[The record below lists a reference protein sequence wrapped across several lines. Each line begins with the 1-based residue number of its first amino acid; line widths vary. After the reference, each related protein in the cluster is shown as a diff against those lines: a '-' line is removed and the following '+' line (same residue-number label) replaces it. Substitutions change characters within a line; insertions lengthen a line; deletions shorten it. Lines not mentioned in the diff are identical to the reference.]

1 MTETVGIKLATPA
14 DAQAVLKLLRQLSLE
29 SEAILVPHLDKLTV
43 EQEEYSLCDICE
55 STDSLILL
63 AQYQDQPIG
72 IVTIMGLADQPQVG
86 ELGVAVLKDFW
97 QNGIGSLLVDE
108 ATYWFENY
116 STLEKLVLD
125 VFSDNVPAIRLYQ
138 KYGFIKTGDATIED
152 QNKHPRSAILMEYRS
167 STDNKN
173 D

>member
-1 MTETVGIKLATPA
+1 M
-14 DAQAVLKLLRQLSLE
+14 
-29 SEAILVPHLDKLTV
+29 
-43 EQEEYSLCDICE
+43 
-55 STDSLILL
+55 
-63 AQYQDQPIG
+63 
-72 IVTIMGLADQPQVG
+72 
-86 ELGVAVLKDFW
+86 
-97 QNGIGSLLVDE
+97 VDE

-138 KYGFIKTGDATIED
+138 KYGFIKTGDATVED
-152 QNKHPRSAILMEYRS
+152 QNKHPRSAILMEYCS